1 MIVVYASQDLASKQV
16 LWNTLSDMVLKFNG
30 PTVVLGD
37 FNEHKFADDIPSR
50 IRFTSNLFKTL
61 SDLEVTT
68 LDAPFTSKEIKD
80 AVWDCGGSKA
90 PGPDGFTFKFI
101 KRFWETIGSDFVD
114 MVKRFE
120 IDAFIPRGCNSSFI
134 ALVPKKCDPIHIN
147 DFRPISDVHSVVS
160 DVQTAYIKGRQIVD
174 GPLMVNEII
183 SCASKNKERLFVLKV
198 DFEKAFNSLNWEF
211 LDHTMEQM
219 GFSFKWRGWI
229 CGCLNNAYGSIL
241 INGSPSKEFCF
252 KKGLRQG
259 DPLSPFLF
267 IIVMEALHVT
277 LQEAKA

>member
-1 MIVVYASQDLASKQV
+1 M
-16 LWNTLSDMVLKFNG
+16 
-30 PTVVLGD
+30 
-37 FNEHKFADDIPSR
+37 
-50 IRFTSNLFKTL
+50 
-61 SDLEVTT
+61 
-68 LDAPFTSKEIKD
+68 
-80 AVWDCGGSKA
+80 
-90 PGPDGFTFKFI
+90 
-101 KRFWETIGSDFVD
+101 
-114 MVKRFE
+114 
-120 IDAFIPRGCNSSFI
+120 DAFIPRGCNSSFI

-147 DFRPISDVHSVVS
+147 DFRPISLIGCQYKVIAKVLANRLLKVVHSVVS

-174 GPLMVNEII
+174 GPLMVNKII
-183 SCASKNKERLFVLKV
+183 SCASKKKERLFVLKV

-241 INGSPSKEFCF
+241 INGSPSKEFSF

-259 DPLSPFLF
+259 DSLSPFLF
-267 IIVMEALHVT
+267 IIAMEALHVT